1 MLNNF
6 MDLFLKGFDG
16 GDYAWNPE
24 DEDRRIK
31 QKKQNVTPAY
41 TQVKYEPVGYTTA
54 ELQSVNPV
62 QTQTYKNDNG
72 YTSNPAKNGQS
83 ETRKYLATKALES
96 FEKGYYPS
104 DSVLETLGVSQNE
117 ARNLMKRMMNNK
129 ISREDAYK
137 ILDRSGTG
145 NNESSQY
152 TASMNPTS
160 DYSPIQ
166 PQKVTTSSQTS
177 NKSDVSSEKREQTET
192 HKSLV
197 RSTLESFEKG
207 YYPSDSILTSLGIS
221 RDTARGL
228 MERLMN
234 RNISSEDA
242 YKVLNGTSNSA
253 SSQQNPVET
262 TENTGRIWAQSQ
274 KTAGN
279 TQGYQSPNQLQTN
292 TATGNSTFR
301 NLVNNAVESFMKG
314 FYPSSKDLDTLGI
327 SQDTA
332 RKLMWEAMDNNLTRE
347 DIFDI
352 LTSGASDT
360 NQRNEFRGS
369 DRRESDNVTS
379 LVNRDTA
386 NRSTPAVDFMRH
398 VPGTDAAGGSFSG
411 GSQ

>member
-1 MLNNF
+1 M
-6 MDLFLKGFDG
+6 
-16 GDYAWNPE
+16 
-24 DEDRRIK
+24 
-31 QKKQNVTPAY
+31 
-41 TQVKYEPVGYTTA
+41 
-54 ELQSVNPV
+54 
-62 QTQTYKNDNG
+62 
-72 YTSNPAKNGQS
+72 
-83 ETRKYLATKALES
+83 ATKALES

-117 ARNLMKRMMNNK
+117 ARNLMERMMNNK

-160 DYSPIQ
+160 DYNPIQ
-166 PQKVTTSSQTS
+166 PQKVTTSLQTS

-279 TQGYQSPNQLQTN
+279 TQGYQSPNQLQIN

-379 LVNRDTA
+379 LVNRED
-386 NRSTPAVDFMRH
+386 RKSV
-398 VPGTDAAGGSFSG
+398 V
-411 GSQ
+411 